1 MNKLGVKE
9 RAEFESSVYHHPNNN
24 NEYLDE
30 DEDEDLDDDAFEDDS
45 ALFTNNQSSNNGVE
59 EDENED
65 EDEEEEFKVDSK
77 FVTTRKPVVL
87 DLPGTKSLVEQ
98 TRLRKIEQQ
107 QQQAIMNNSNCS
119 NNVSFSSS
127 NSNGC
132 GCGGG
137 VGSTGVSGGGVGLG
151 GGGGLGSLM
160 SSSRIGDYLCK
171 CDMCKEW
178 IYSRGDKVRLGD
190 YVSHRECV
198 KCFVCDNA
206 LHEYK
211 IYPQINSQN
220 NGMYYIHISQFTF
233 LYRLNFDIFL
243 NFIIFQIFQKLNN

>member
-1 MNKLGVKE
+1 LIFPPPKKIKEYRLKTVNKLGVNE
-9 RAEFESSVYHHPNNN
+9 RAEFESSVYYHPNNN
-24 NEYLDE
+24 NEDLDE

-59 EDENED
+59 EEE
-65 EDEEEEFKVDSK
+65 EEEEFKVDSK
-77 FVTTRKPVVL
+77 FVTTRKPIVL

-107 QQQAIMNNSNCS
+107 QHQQAIMNNSNCS

-127 NSNGC
+127 N
-132 GCGGG
+132 GGG
-137 VGSTGVSGGGVGLG
+137 GGNGSTGVSGV
-151 GGGGLGSLM
+151 GLGSLM

-220 NGMYYIHISQFTF
+220 NGMYYIHI
-233 LYRLNFDIFL
+233 LRLLF
-243 NFIIFQIFQKLNN
+243 FID